1 MRNPKRTAASAS
13 ALMIGVG
20 VVGFITIFV
29 SSMKASINSAI
40 DRGFTGDIVLN
51 SGGGI
56 AGGVDPGLAQRV
68 GAVPEVA
75 AASGLR
81 VGVAQVDGKAVLV
94 QAGDPQSIF
103 KIMTIEVRQGST
115 GNLDANSIGV
125 YDKVAKDKN

>member
-1 MRNPKRTAASAS
+1 
-13 ALMIGVG
+13 
-20 VVGFITIFV
+20 
-29 SSMKASINSAI
+29 
-40 DRGFTGDIVLN
+40 
-51 SGGGI
+51 
-56 AGGVDPGLAQRV
+56 
-68 GAVPEVA
+68 VPEVA